1 MITEVSIYNKTQTLF
16 LNSIYFSAWLIISSW
31 PQCGLQNLV
40 LGEIQGKW
48 IDLSV
53 FNSTDIKHSK
63 KYVFCQAR
71 RNTTTI
77 DNSTVFSTNKD
88 FQMILI
94 FS

>member
-1 MITEVSIYNKTQTLF
+1 MITEVSIYNKTQTFF
-16 LNSIYFSAWLIISSW
+16 LNSIYFSAWLIISYSW

-63 KYVFCQAR
+63 NMYFAKLEGTPQPL
-71 RNTTTI
+71 TI
-77 DNSTVFSTNKD
+77 LQYSQQIRTSK
-88 FQMILI
+88 
-94 FS
+94 